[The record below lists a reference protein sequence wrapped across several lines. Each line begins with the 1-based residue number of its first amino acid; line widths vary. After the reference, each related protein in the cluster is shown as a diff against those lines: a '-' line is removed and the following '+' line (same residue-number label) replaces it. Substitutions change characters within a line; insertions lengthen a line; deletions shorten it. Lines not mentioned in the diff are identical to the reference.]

1 MLVFSSVIDY
11 DGPNG
16 SGKTTL
22 TIRHFKRFPTNIPV
36 VNPDEIA
43 KDINP
48 DQIDSPK
55 VALKA
60 GKQALRQQRDL
71 LASRQ
76 GFLIETT
83 FSGNHELRLIGKAQE
98 QGYKVNLIYIAL
110 RDATRNISRVASP
123 VAAGGHNIP
132 TADIIRRYGRSLNN
146 APKGIFAADRA
157 FVVDNSRK
165 RHQLLFTRKHGLIQF
180 VTPEEQQP
188 EWSKNVLLGYE
199 QEQLKDLQQYV
210 AEPAKTEL
218 LTELS
223 STMLNA
229 EIPFNTRQKQ
239 LRQYAGMLQVTP
251 SGKSMP
257 SVEGVMRRVGKC
269 IER

>member
-1 MLVFSSVIDY
+1 MAKPQLWIVA
-11 DGPNG
+11 GPNG

-22 TIRHFKRFPTNIPV
+22 TMRHLKRFPTNIPV

-48 DQIDSPK
+48 GQIDSPK
-55 VALKA
+55 VALQA

-71 LASRQ
+71 LVSRQ
-76 GFLIETT
+76 SFLIETT

-110 RDATRNISRVASP
+110 RDATRNISRVASR

-132 TADIIRRYGRSLNN
+132 TVDIIRRYGRSLRN
-146 APKGIFAADRA
+146 APKGIFSADRT

-180 VTPEEQQP
+180 VTPEVQQP
-188 EWSKNVLLGYE
+188 EWSSNVLLGYE

-210 AEPAKTEL
+210 GTSAKSEL
-218 LTELS
+218 LRELADC
-223 STMLNA
+223 MLEA
-229 EIPFNTRQKQ
+229 GIKFNIRIKQ
-239 LRQYAGMLQVTP
+239 LRQYAGVLNVTP
-251 SGKSMP
+251 EEKMLP
-257 SVEGVMRRVGKC
+257 SVKSVLRRMECGLKRC
-269 IER
+269 

>member
-1 MLVFSSVIDY
+1 MMTPQLWIVA
-11 DGPNG
+11 GPNG

-22 TIRHFKRFPTNIPV
+22 TMRHLKRFPTNIPV

-43 KDINP
+43 KEINP

-55 VALKA
+55 IALRA
-60 GKQALRQQRDL
+60 GKQALRQQREL

-76 GFLIETT
+76 SFLIETT

-110 RDATRNISRVASP
+110 RDATRNISRVASR

-132 TADIIRRYGRSLNN
+132 TVDIIRRYGRSLQN
-146 APKGIFAADRA
+146 APKGIFNANRT

-180 VTPEEQQP
+180 VTPEVLQP
-188 EWSKNVLLGYE
+188 EWSSNVLLGYE

-210 AEPAKTEL
+210 AEPLKAEL
-218 LTELS
+218 LTELCC
-223 STMLNA
+223 TMLRENL
-229 EIPFNTRQKQ
+229 PFNTRQKQ
-239 LRQYAGMLQVTP
+239 LRQYAGMLEVTP
-251 SGKSMP
+251 SSRAMP
-257 SVEGVMRRVGKC
+257 TVDSVMRRVGKS